1 MTLRWRALG
10 LLLSVAA
17 CLPLVAGAA
26 EPPPV
31 PPPAMVYPASEWIR
45 ADNVAAHGLEPAR
58 LRALTP
64 FLQSLDTTAMM
75 VVVDGRVVFEYGDLT
90 TVSYLASGRK
100 SVLSLLYGNAVASG
114 RVRLDQTLAELGVDD
129 LQGLSPTEREA
140 TVGDLLG
147 SRSGIYHPA
156 SNGGDATASA
166 PARGS
171 QRHGAY
177 YLYNNWDFNAAG
189 TIYEQATGKNLY
201 AALEQE
207 LVVPLGLQDFDPAR
221 QRKSG
226 NAERSRH
233 LAYPI
238 ELSTRDMARIG
249 LLVLAKG
256 EWAGRRV
263 IPRDWIERT
272 TALVTPPEAIQPA
285 SWRGVAEGSRWG
297 YGLLWWVWDDR
308 GLDGPF
314 RGAHTAWGVSGQYIT
329 ILPELRMVVAHKTV
343 PGRTPEGRVRGV
355 SVMQYQAILMHLIA
369 AHERGAVETRR

>member
-58 LRALTP
+58 LKALTP